1 MGKSRDNDSTNNPSK
16 TSGMLFPTSERQARA
31 AAVTAVA
38 EIRACHTLWQGM
50 AVQIEARVMDACRRI
65 RDVYADRDAF
75 SEFVGYELAGV
86 LDANLA
92 WQMANL
98 WEAARHDHRVAGLVV
113 EAPETALALVS
124 GFTLARTKDGRT
136 LAAADL
142 DEHEQEFNKLLA
154 LSPKDR
160 KKKLRQM
167 NDERRAA
174 LDGHNPEDVARI
186 EQMEAEKAARTEAVA
201 EKPVNLA
208 QQRKAAA
215 DKVLASV
222 HALCDAANEVRDL
235 GRRGVYSAHLCE
247 RLDLCRNMLER
258 AVVALQETVAHANE
272 QERTS

>member
-1 MGKSRDNDSTNNPSK
+1 M
-16 TSGMLFPTSERQARA
+16 
-31 AAVTAVA
+31 A
-38 EIRACHTLWQGM
+38 EIRACQTIWQGM

-65 RDVYADRDAF
+65 RGVYADRDAF
-75 SEFVGYELAGV
+75 SEFVSYELHGI
-86 LDANLA
+86 LEPNLA
-92 WQMANL
+92 WQMANM
-98 WEAARHDHRVAGLVV
+98 WEAARHDHKVAQLVV

-124 GFTLARTKDGRT
+124 GFTLARAKDGHT

-160 KKKLRQM
+160 RKKLQQM
-167 NDERRAA
+167 NAERRAPLEA
-174 LDGHNPEDVARI
+174 HNPEDVARI
-186 EQMEAEKAARTEAVA
+186 EKLEAEKTAWTEAAV

-222 HALCDAANEVRDL
+222 HALCDATNEARDL
-235 GRRGVYSAHLCE
+235 GRTGVYSAHLCE
-247 RLDLCRNMLER
+247 RLDLCRDMLGG
-258 AVVALQETVAHANE
+258 AVVAIQETVAHANE